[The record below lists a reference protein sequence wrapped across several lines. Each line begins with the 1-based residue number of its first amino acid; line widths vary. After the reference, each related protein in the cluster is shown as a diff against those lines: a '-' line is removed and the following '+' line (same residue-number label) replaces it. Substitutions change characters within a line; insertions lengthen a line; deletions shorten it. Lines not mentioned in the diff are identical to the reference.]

1 MVIENKN
8 INQLSFKEWEKN
20 QIKSRLQAKEQAKLK
35 KQVF

>member
-8 INQLSFKEWEKN
+8 TNKLLFKEWEKN